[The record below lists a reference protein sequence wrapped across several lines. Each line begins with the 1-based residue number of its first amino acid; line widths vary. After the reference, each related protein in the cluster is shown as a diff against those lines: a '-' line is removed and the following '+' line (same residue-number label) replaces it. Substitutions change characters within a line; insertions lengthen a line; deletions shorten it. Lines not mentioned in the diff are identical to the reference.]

1 MKIAVSGKGGVGK
14 TTLAAGL
21 IRILLDKGFPV
32 FAVDADPDLSLG
44 TLLGF
49 SEETIARLKPIVEMR
64 DLIAEK
70 VGGSTGFFTMNPE
83 VEDIIRD
90 FTLVSGQLRFLKMGA
105 VKKGGSSCYCREN
118 SVLNALMTV
127 LVVQQEE
134 YVVMDMGAGIE
145 HLTRGTARGVDWM
158 LIVTE
163 PSRVSLN
170 TARTV
175 KELSQDI
182 GVRRI
187 GYIGNKVRDENDRE
201 YLVQALGGE
210 NLLGCMPFNT
220 SLLEESRT
228 GVMDRSF
235 AAVAG
240 TLEQIL
246 EKILHSEK
254 P

>member
-21 IRILLDKGFPV
+21 IRVLLGRGFPV

-49 SEETIARLKPIVEMR
+49 SEETIDALKPVVEMR

-70 VGGSTGFFTMNPE
+70 VGGSTGLFTMNPE
-83 VEDIIRD
+83 VDDIIRD
-90 FTLVSGQLRFLKMGA
+90 FTLVSGRLRFLKMGA

-127 LVVQQEE
+127 LVLQQEE

-175 KELSQDI
+175 KELSRDI
-182 GVRRI
+182 GVRQV
-187 GYIGNKVRDENDRE
+187 GYIGNKIRDENDRE
-201 YLVQALGGE
+201 YLVKALDGE
-210 NLLGCMPFNT
+210 NLLDCIPFNT

-235 AAVAG
+235 SALAD
-240 TLEQIL
+240 TLQKITD
-246 EKILHSEK
+246 KILL
-254 P
+254 